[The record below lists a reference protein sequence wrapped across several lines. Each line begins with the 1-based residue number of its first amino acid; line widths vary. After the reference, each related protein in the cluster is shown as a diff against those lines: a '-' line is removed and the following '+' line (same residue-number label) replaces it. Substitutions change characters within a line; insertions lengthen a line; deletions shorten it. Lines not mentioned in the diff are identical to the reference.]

1 MTRNL
6 RNLWIV
12 LEVKNVR
19 KGLLTALAVIVAVS
33 ALVFSS
39 QAENVSLR
47 GDYVEVRTAS
57 VFAGAC
63 HYNGEVVTT
72 GRDAMMAWNVTSG
85 EWQGV
90 DLTGVRVMAIV
101 SADANLSEGNA
112 ARQSEIVID
121 SQASRTQALAMVNA
135 IKEKYAASLGKVV
148 SVRSAPISFERN
160 GRTYSVAT
168 NNAAI
173 NVEAMPNDLC
183 CRMPNLVWYT
193 PLVGLENRKV
203 GYTSK
208 ALYSGKVVGEP
219 WSRSDENSAFYGSF
233 SL

>member
-1 MTRNL
+1 MKR
-6 RNLWIV
+6 V
-12 LEVKNVR
+12 SF
-19 KGLLTALAVIVAVS
+19 AAAVMVVAIC

-39 QAENVSLR
+39 RAENVSLR

-85 EWQGV
+85 KWQGV
-90 DLTGVRVMAIV
+90 DLSGVRALAIIT
-101 SADANLSEGNA
+101 SDANLSENNA
-112 ARQSEIVID
+112 ARSAEIIID
-121 SQASRTQALAMVNA
+121 SNASQTQSQALLNA
-135 IKEKYAASLGKVV
+135 LKVKYAATLGNVV
-148 SVRSAPISFERN
+148 TVRTAPIKFDHV
-160 GRTYSVAT
+160 GRSYAVAADDAT
-168 NNAAI
+168 I

-183 CRMPNLVWYT
+183 CKMPNLVWYS

-203 GYTSK
+203 GYTVK
-208 ALYSGKVVGEP
+208 ATYSGKAIATP
-219 WSRSDENSAFYGSF
+219 WSRSGENSAFYGSF

>member
-1 MTRNL
+1 MR
-6 RNLWIV
+6 R
-12 LEVKNVR
+12 
-19 KGLLTALAVIVAVS
+19 GLLAALAMIVAVS

-85 EWQGV
+85 KWQGV
-90 DLTGVRVMAIV
+90 DLTGVRVMAVV
-101 SADANLSEGNA
+101 SADANLGESNA
-112 ARQSEIVID
+112 ARQSEIIID
-121 SQASRTQALAMVNA
+121 SQASRTQALAIVNA
-135 IKEKYAASLGKVV
+135 LKENYAASLGKVV
-148 SVRSAPISFERN
+148 AVHSAPITFERS
-160 GRTYSVAT
+160 GRTYAVVTSD
-168 NNAAI
+168 AAI

-208 ALYSGKVVGEP
+208 ALYSGRVVGEP
-219 WSRSDENSAFYGSF
+219 WSRSGENSAFYGTF

>member
-1 MTRNL
+1 M
-6 RNLWIV
+6 
-12 LEVKNVR
+12 R
-19 KGLLTALAVIVAVS
+19 KGLIAALTIIVAAS

-72 GRDAMMAWNVTSG
+72 GRDAMMAWNITSG
-85 EWQGV
+85 QWQGV
-90 DLTGVRVMAIV
+90 DLSGVHAVAVV
-101 SADANLSEGNA
+101 SAEVNLSENNA
-112 ARQSEIVID
+112 ARKSEIIID
-121 SQASRTQALAMVNA
+121 SEASRAQAVAMLNA
-135 IKEKYAASLGKVV
+135 LKEKYAAALGTVAE
-148 SVRSAPISFERN
+148 VRSAPISFEHN
-160 GRTYSVAT
+160 GRNYNVVTSD
-168 NNAAI
+168 AAM

-183 CRMPNLVWYT
+183 CKMPNLVWYT
-193 PLVGLENRKV
+193 PFVGLENRKV

-219 WSRSDENSAFYGSF
+219 WSRSGENSAFYGSF

>member
-1 MTRNL
+1 MKRA
-6 RNLWIV
+6 LW
-12 LEVKNVR
+12 
-19 KGLLTALAVIVAVS
+19 LLSLFAIAIC

-72 GRDAMMAWNVTSG
+72 GRDAMMAWNVASG
-85 EWQGV
+85 KWQGV
-90 DLTGVRVMAIV
+90 DLSGVRAMAIV
-101 SADANLSEGNA
+101 TSEANLSENNA
-112 ARQSEIVID
+112 ARSSEIIID
-121 SQASRTQALAMVNA
+121 SQASDAQAKALVNA
-135 IKEKYAASLGKVV
+135 LQQKYAASLGNVV
-148 SVRSAPISFERN
+148 KVRSAAITFDHKARSYN
-160 GRTYSVAT
+160 VTTDDAS
-168 NNAAI
+168 I

-183 CRMPNLVWYT
+183 CKMPNLVWYT

-203 GYTSK
+203 GYTVN
-208 ALYSGKVVGEP
+208 ATYSGKLITSP
-219 WSRSDENSAFYGSF
+219 WSRSGENSAFYGSF

>member
-1 MTRNL
+1 MR
-6 RNLWIV
+6 R
-12 LEVKNVR
+12 
-19 KGLLTALAVIVAVS
+19 GLLAVLTMIVAAG

-39 QAENVSLR
+39 QAENVQLR

-72 GRDAMMAWNVTSG
+72 GRDAMMAWNVANG

-90 DLTGVRVMAIV
+90 DLSGVRAIAIV
-101 SADANLSEGNA
+101 SADVNLAEDNA
-112 ARQSEIVID
+112 ARKSEIIVD
-121 SQASRTQALAMVNA
+121 SNASRAQALALVNA
-135 IKEKYAASLGKVV
+135 LREKYAAALGTVAA
-148 SVRSAPISFERN
+148 VRSAPITFERN
-160 GRTYSVAT
+160 GRNYNVVT
-168 NNAAI
+168 NEASI

-183 CRMPNLVWYT
+183 CKMPNLVWYK
-193 PLVGLENRKV
+193 PFVGLENRKV

-208 ALYSGKVVGEP
+208 ALYSGKLVGEP
-219 WSRSDENSAFYGSF
+219 WSRSGENSAFYGTF

>member
-1 MTRNL
+1 M
-6 RNLWIV
+6 
-12 LEVKNVR
+12 R
-19 KGLLTALAVIVAVS
+19 KGLFVLAAMLVAVS

-39 QAENVSLR
+39 RAESVSLR

-63 HYNGEVVTT
+63 HYNGEVITT
-72 GRDAMMAWNVTSG
+72 GRDALMAWNVTSG
-85 EWQGV
+85 NWQGV
-90 DLTGVRVMAIV
+90 DLTGVRALAIV
-101 SADANLSEGNA
+101 SADANLGETSA
-112 ARQSEIVID
+112 ARQSEIIID
-121 SQASRTQALAMVNA
+121 SSASRTQALAITNA
-135 IKEKYAASLGKVV
+135 LKEKYAASLGNIVE
-148 SVRSAPISFERN
+148 VRTAPITFARN
-160 GRTYSVAT
+160 GRTYAVAT
-168 NNAAI
+168 NEAAI

-183 CRMPNLVWYT
+183 CKMPNLVWYT

-219 WSRSDENSAFYGSF
+219 WSRSGENSAFYGTF

>member
-1 MTRNL
+1 M
-6 RNLWIV
+6 
-12 LEVKNVR
+12 EVR
-19 KGLLTALAVIVAVS
+19 RGLIAALAMMVAVS

-39 QAENVSLR
+39 RAENISLR

-85 EWQGV
+85 KWQGV

-101 SADANLSEGNA
+101 TAESNLSDGNA
-112 ARQSEIVID
+112 ARQSEVIID
-121 SQASRTQALAMVNA
+121 SKASRTQALAVLNA
-135 IKEKYAASLGKVV
+135 LKQKYSSALGNVV
-148 SVRSAPISFERN
+148 TVRSAPISFERT
-160 GRTYSVAT
+160 GRTYAVAADD
-168 NNAAI
+168 AAI

-183 CRMPNLVWYT
+183 CKMPNLVWYT

-203 GYTSK
+203 GCTSK
-208 ALYSGKVVGEP
+208 AVYSGNAIGEP
-219 WSRSDENSAFYGSF
+219 WSRSGENSAFYGTF

>member
-1 MTRNL
+1 M
-6 RNLWIV
+6 
-12 LEVKNVR
+12 R
-19 KGLLTALAVIVAVS
+19 KGLFVVAAMLVAVS

-39 QAENVSLR
+39 RAESVSLR

-72 GRDAMMAWNVTSG
+72 GRDALMAWNVTSG
-85 EWQGV
+85 KWQGV
-90 DLTGVRVMAIV
+90 DLAGVRVFAIV
-101 SADANLSEGNA
+101 SSDANLGEANA
-112 ARQSEIVID
+112 PRQSEIIID
-121 SQASRTQALAMVNA
+121 SSASRTQALAVTNA
-135 IKEKYAASLGKVV
+135 LREKYAASLGKVV
-148 SVRSAPISFERN
+148 EVRTAPITFERT
-160 GRTYSVAT
+160 GRTYAVVT
-168 NNAAI
+168 NEAAI

-183 CRMPNLVWYT
+183 CKMPNLVWYT

-219 WSRSDENSAFYGSF
+219 WSRSGENSAFYGTF

>member
-1 MTRNL
+1 MRRYL
-6 RNLWIV
+6 FIAAALI
-12 LEVKNVR
+12 LAIF
-19 KGLLTALAVIVAVS
+19 GLI
-33 ALVFSS
+33 FSS

-63 HYNGEVVTT
+63 HYNSEVVTT

-85 EWQGV
+85 KWQGV

-101 SADANLSEGNA
+101 SSDANLSEDNA
-112 ARQSEIVID
+112 ARQSEIIVD
-121 SQASRTQALAMVNA
+121 SSASRAQALAMLNA
-135 IKEKYAASLGKVV
+135 LKEKYAASLGNVV
-148 SVRSAPISFERN
+148 EVRSAPIKFERS
-160 GRTYSVAT
+160 GRTYAVVT
-168 NNAAI
+168 NEAAI

-183 CRMPNLVWYT
+183 CKMPNLVWYT

-203 GYTSK
+203 GYTLK

-219 WSRSDENSAFYGSF
+219 WSRSGENSAFYGTF

>member
-1 MTRNL
+1 MR
-6 RNLWIV
+6 RS
-12 LEVKNVR
+12 
-19 KGLLTALAVIVAVS
+19 LLLVSLFVIAIC

-85 EWQGV
+85 KWQGV
-90 DLTGVRVMAIV
+90 DLSGVRAMAIV
-101 SADANLSEGNA
+101 TSDANLSENNA
-112 ARQSEIVID
+112 ARSSEIIID
-121 SQASRTQALAMVNA
+121 SHASDAQAKAVLNALQQ
-135 IKEKYAASLGKVV
+135 KYPATLGNVV
-148 SVRSAPISFERN
+148 KVRSAAIIFEHKARSYN
-160 GRTYSVAT
+160 VSADD
-168 NNAAI
+168 ASI

-183 CRMPNLVWYT
+183 CKMPNLVWYT
-193 PLVGLENRKV
+193 PFVGLENRKV
-203 GYTSK
+203 GYTVN
-208 ALYSGKVVGEP
+208 ATYSGKVITNP
-219 WSRSDENSAFYGSF
+219 WSRSGENSAFYGSF

>member
-1 MTRNL
+1 M
-6 RNLWIV
+6 
-12 LEVKNVR
+12 R
-19 KGLLTALAVIVAVS
+19 KGFLAAAAMIVAIT

-85 EWQGV
+85 KWQGV

-101 SADANLSEGNA
+101 SSDVNLAEGNA
-112 ARQSEIVID
+112 ARQSEIIID
-121 SQASRTQALAMVNA
+121 SAASRTQALAMMNA
-135 IKEKYAASLGKVV
+135 LKEKYAASLGKVID
-148 SVRSAPISFERN
+148 VRSAPINFERN
-160 GRTYSVAT
+160 GRTYAVVT
-168 NNAAI
+168 NEAAI

-183 CRMPNLVWYT
+183 CKMPNLVWYT

-208 ALYSGKVVGEP
+208 ALYTGKVVGEP
-219 WSRSDENSAFYGSF
+219 WSRSGENSAFYGSF

>member
-1 MTRNL
+1 M
-6 RNLWIV
+6 
-12 LEVKNVR
+12 R
-19 KGLLTALAVIVAVS
+19 KGLFVLAAMLVAVN

-39 QAENVSLR
+39 RAESISLR

-72 GRDAMMAWNVTSG
+72 GRDALMAWNVTSG
-85 EWQGV
+85 KWQGV
-90 DLTGVRVMAIV
+90 DLTGVRVLAIV
-101 SADANLSEGNA
+101 SSEVNLGEANA
-112 ARQSEIVID
+112 ARQSEIIID
-121 SQASRTQALAMVNA
+121 AGASRTQALAMTNA
-135 IKEKYAASLGKVV
+135 LKEKYAASLGQIVE
-148 SVRSAPISFERN
+148 VRTAPITFERK
-160 GRTYSVAT
+160 GRTYAVVT
-168 NNAAI
+168 NEAAI

-183 CRMPNLVWYT
+183 CKMPNLVWYT

-219 WSRSDENSAFYGSF
+219 WSRSGENSAFYGTF

>member
-1 MTRNL
+1 M
-6 RNLWIV
+6 
-12 LEVKNVR
+12 R
-19 KGLLTALAVIVAVS
+19 KGLFVLAAMLVAVS

-39 QAENVSLR
+39 KAESVSLR

-72 GRDAMMAWNVTSG
+72 GRDALMAWNVTSG
-85 EWQGV
+85 KWQGV
-90 DLTGVRVMAIV
+90 DLTGVRVLAIV
-101 SADANLSEGNA
+101 SADANLGEANA
-112 ARQSEIVID
+112 ARQSEIIID
-121 SQASRTQALAMVNA
+121 SGASRTQALAMTNA
-135 IKEKYAASLGKVV
+135 LKEKYAASLGQIVE
-148 SVRSAPISFERN
+148 VRTAPITFERK
-160 GRTYSVAT
+160 GRTYAVVT
-168 NNAAI
+168 NEAAI

-183 CRMPNLVWYT
+183 CKMPNLVWYT

-219 WSRSDENSAFYGSF
+219 WSRSGENSAFYGTF